1 MKNQIGQTA
10 DVTSIDLKREDE
22 ALMPCTTPPAF
33 PITNWKTGEIKDLV
47 WSGCEASFSDAG
59 FAQGD
64 KGKLLINMS
73 FYAKSSGPT
82 YSQSA
87 EGQIIATVQ

>member
-1 MKNQIGQTA
+1 MLART
-10 DVTSIDLKREDE
+10 DL
-22 ALMPCTTPPAF
+22 TPSEKGYE
-33 PITNWKTGEIKDLV
+33 NSELKKTGEIKDLV

-87 EGQIIATVQ
+87 EGEIIATVQ